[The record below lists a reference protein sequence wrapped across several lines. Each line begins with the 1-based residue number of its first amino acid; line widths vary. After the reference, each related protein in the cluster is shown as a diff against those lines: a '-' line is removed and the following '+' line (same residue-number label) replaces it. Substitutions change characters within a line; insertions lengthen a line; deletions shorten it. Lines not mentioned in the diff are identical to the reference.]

1 MWEPFIDTVVVC
13 TMPIGSLVNLAD
25 GVLFLMA
32 IPNLIGVYLL
42 LPIVRRQL
50 LDYHRRL
57 DAGMIPIARQ

>member
-1 MWEPFIDTVVVC
+1 
-13 TMPIGSLVNLAD
+13 MPIGSLVNLAD